1 MSEEV
6 DYTSKHRYHFTLISY
21 IISGYRIFWFEACE
35 SVIAYLM
42 SANLTRALIS
52 AWDDIFQMKVSKKK
66 LHPIDLVL
74 IMHSLYV
81 DVL

>member
-1 MSEEV
+1 M
-6 DYTSKHRYHFTLISY
+6 R
-21 IISGYRIFWFEACE
+21 
-35 SVIAYLM
+35 VIAYLM
-42 SANLTRALIS
+42 SANLTRAKLTSKQRIIDTMIS

-74 IMHSLYV
+74 SMHSLYV